1 MCGGSQV
8 PVSVDREGSDHSNAA
23 VKVGGSLMM
32 KVGNTVVVEDLT
44 AGLVVVVGA
53 AAVAAAAA
61 AFPAALMKCFKL
73 VKIAQRLVHHLPLI
87 ECGVGLKK
95 IRYNIL

>member
-1 MCGGSQV
+1 
-8 PVSVDREGSDHSNAA
+8 
-23 VKVGGSLMM
+23 
-32 KVGNTVVVEDLT
+32 
-44 AGLVVVVGA
+44 VVVGA